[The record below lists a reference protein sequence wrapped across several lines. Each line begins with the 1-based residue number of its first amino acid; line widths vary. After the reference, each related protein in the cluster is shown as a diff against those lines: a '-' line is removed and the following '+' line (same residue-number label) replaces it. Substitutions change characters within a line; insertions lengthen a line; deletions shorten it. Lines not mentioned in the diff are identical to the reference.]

1 MNFCAYRPIL
11 DLGGAASGEYVEEL
25 AFQRRAFT
33 LAGKRVNRHGGRR
46 PGGKMAR
53 TKRDEL
59 KQQFRDMARGAQTLG
74 IAYIGVVNGLFVAL
88 EGLDAADAAA
98 LAVATTMEPL
108 YVRRWCDAAY
118 AFGLLEAD
126 GDSFRLSES
135 GAAMI
140 SGAPGTLMPAA
151 TQGVLNVHM
160 AERAAELMRTG
171 ERPGEGVLAERKTL
185 LPWFGPML
193 EASFAKFFEEAIC
206 PAVPFFAEVN
216 RRGGLA
222 VDLGCGNGWY
232 LRALARRCGGLH
244 GLGIDGFDENISQ
257 AARLAAQE
265 GFGDR
270 LRFIVGDAH
279 HFTLEQPADLI
290 AMNRALHHVWEAGGA
305 TFIARLRESLR
316 PGGAAVIWE
325 PDWPADR
332 AALRQPAFQGLA
344 FQNLAEHVQGNHL
357 LRAEEIATAFDAQGL
372 TPEIFRF
379 GDGQEAIIVARK
391 PG

>member
-1 MNFCAYRPIL
+1 
-11 DLGGAASGEYVEEL
+11 
-25 AFQRRAFT
+25 
-33 LAGKRVNRHGGRR
+33 
-46 PGGKMAR
+46 MAE
-53 TKRDEL
+53 TKRGEL
-59 KQQFRDMARGAQTLG
+59 KKQFRDMARGAQALG

-88 EGLDAADAAA
+88 ERLGKADAAA
-98 LAVATTMEPL
+98 LAAASAMDPL

-118 AFGLLEAD
+118 AFDLLEAA
-126 GDSFRLSES
+126 GDSFRLSDS

-140 SGAPGTLMPAA
+140 PGAPGTLMPTAA
-151 TQGVLNVHM
+151 QGVLNMHM

-171 ERPGEGVLAERKTL
+171 ERPGERVLAERQTL

-193 EASFAKFFEEAIC
+193 EANFARFFEDVIC
-206 PAVPFFAEVN
+206 PAVPFFAEVD

-244 GLGIDGFDENISQ
+244 GLGVDGFDENISQ
-257 AARLAAQE
+257 ATRLAAQE
-265 GFGDR
+265 GLGDR
-270 LRFIVGDAH
+270 LRFVVGDAH
-279 HFTLEQPADLI
+279 HFTLDQPADLI

-305 TFIARLRESLR
+305 GFISKRREKLR

-332 AALRQPAFQGLA
+332 ATLRQPAYQGLA

-357 LRAEEIATAFDAQGL
+357 LRADEIAQSFAAQGL

-379 GDGQEAIIVARK
+379 AEGQEAIIVARK
-391 PG
+391 PD

>member
-1 MNFCAYRPIL
+1 MTETRRD
-11 DLGGAASGEYVEEL
+11 DLKKQFRG
-25 AFQRRAFT
+25 
-33 LAGKRVNRHGGRR
+33 
-46 PGGKMAR
+46 MAR
-53 TKRDEL
+53 AT
-59 KQQFRDMARGAQTLG
+59 QVLG
-74 IAYIGVVNGLFVAL
+74 IAYIGVVNGLFAAL
-88 EGLDAADAAA
+88 QSLRNADAAA
-98 LAVATTMEPL
+98 LAAASAMDPL
-108 YVRRWCDAAY
+108 YVRRWCDAAF
-118 AFGLLEAD
+118 AFDLLEAD
-126 GDSFRLSES
+126 GDSYRLSES

-140 SGAPGTLMPAA
+140 PGAPATLMPAA
-151 TQGVLNVHM
+151 AQGVLNMHM

-171 ERPGEGVLAERKTL
+171 ERPGEQVLAERKTL

-193 EASFAKFFEEAIC
+193 EASFAKLFEDVIC

-216 RRGGLA
+216 ERGGLA

-244 GLGIDGFDENISQ
+244 GLGIDGFDENIAQ
-257 AARLAAQE
+257 ATRLAAQE

-270 LRFIVGDAH
+270 LRFVVGDAH
-279 HFTLEQPADLI
+279 QFTLDEPADLI

-305 TFIARLRESLR
+305 SFIAKLREKLR

-332 AALRQPAFQGLA
+332 AALRLPAFQGLA

-357 LRAEEIATAFDAQGL
+357 LRADEIAQNFAAQGL

-379 GDGQEAIIVARK
+379 GEGQEAIIVARK